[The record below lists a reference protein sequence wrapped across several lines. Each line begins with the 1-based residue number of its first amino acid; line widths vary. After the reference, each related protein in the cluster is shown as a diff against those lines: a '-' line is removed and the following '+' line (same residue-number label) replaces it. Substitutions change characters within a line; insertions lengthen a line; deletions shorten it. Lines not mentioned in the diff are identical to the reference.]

1 MKKHSKRILA
11 LLLSVLVLVGS
22 SLTVFAGSVSKISNT
37 INGVYYSGGVQIVS
51 SSRVQAFM
59 DANDSTV
66 YTYASGK
73 IYTPFGSVAL
83 DLKAMGY
90 GGFYYTYSTED
101 AYHGSV
107 SFFGDGYY
115 LGSASPYV

>member
-66 YTYASGK
+66 YTYA
-73 IYTPFGSVAL
+73 
-83 DLKAMGY
+83 
-90 GGFYYTYSTED
+90 
-101 AYHGSV
+101 
-107 SFFGDGYY
+107 
-115 LGSASPYV
+115 